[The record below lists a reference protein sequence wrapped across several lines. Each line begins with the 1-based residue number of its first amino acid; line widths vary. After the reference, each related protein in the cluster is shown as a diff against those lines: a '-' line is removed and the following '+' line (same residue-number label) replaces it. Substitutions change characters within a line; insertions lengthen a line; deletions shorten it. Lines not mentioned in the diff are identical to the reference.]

1 MTLSD
6 DANNP
11 LLLTLIE
18 MMRRA
23 QKAEN
28 ADELAFLVTNDS
40 HTLLPYR
47 QSALWLADS
56 GVRTLSGVV
65 QIEANAP
72 YVLWLNKLFAHL
84 SMQAQFCRSVSKND
98 VSATLALEWVEWIP
112 AYALWLPLIAKDG
125 KLLGALLFARE
136 QQWTAPEQAL
146 LAEWCA
152 SWQHAWQA
160 MFKPKSF
167 TWPSAK
173 QLFSEL
179 TRLKQ
184 GVAWWRHKRFY
195 WLLTCLMLLF
205 WPVHLSVLAPGELV
219 PSDPALIR
227 APLDG
232 VVGQFYV
239 KPNEI
244 VKAGQPLFS
253 FDEAT
258 LLSKKEVARQSLA
271 TIEAEYRQQQQQAL
285 ADVKAKAMLAMTA
298 GRIAEKQAELTFVE
312 GQVSRLQV
320 VAPIDG
326 IALFDDPSEW
336 IGKPVQTGERII
348 RVASPAAVELE
359 AWVAVGDAIP
369 IAADSKVSLYLNA
382 SPFSSV
388 SAKVRYMA
396 HDAVQRPDGSY
407 AYRVRAKLDE
417 KSNHRVGLKGTARL
431 NGEQVPLIYWIIR
444 RPLAVIRQAIG
455 W

>member
-1 MTLSD
+1 MTVSN
-6 DANNP
+6 DANNS

-18 MMRRA
+18 LIRRA
-23 QKAEN
+23 QKAAS
-28 ADELAFLVTNDS
+28 ADELAFLVTND
-40 HTLLPYR
+40 TYGLLPYR

-56 GVRTLSGVV
+56 GVKTLSGVV

-72 YVLWLNKLFAHL
+72 YVLWLNKLFELLATQSPSPQL
-84 SMQAQFCRSVSKND
+84 VSKND
-98 VSATLALEWVEWIP
+98 VSEIVASEWVEWIP
-112 AYALWLPLIAKDG
+112 AYALWLPLMTKEG
-125 KLLGALLFARE
+125 TLFGALLFATDRAWTE
-136 QQWTAPEQAL
+136 QDQAL
-146 LAEWCA
+146 LVEWVA
-152 SWQHAWQA
+152 SWQHAWLA

-167 TWPSAK
+167 TWSTIK
-173 QLFSEL
+173 QLVSDL
-179 TRLKQ
+179 RHLKQ
-184 GVAWWRHKRFY
+184 GLAWWRHTRFY
-195 WLLTCLMLLF
+195 WLLACFILFLM
-205 WPVHLSVLAPGELV
+205 PVHLSVLAPGELV

-239 KPNEI
+239 KPNQM

-258 LLSKKEVARQSLA
+258 LLSRKEVARHSLA
-271 TIEAEYRQQQQQAL
+271 TVEAEYRQQQQQAL
-285 ADVKAKAMLAMTA
+285 ADVKAKSMLAMTA
-298 GRIAEKQAELTFVE
+298 GRIAEKQAELEFVE

-320 VAPIDG
+320 LAPIDG

-348 RVASPAAVELE
+348 RVANPSEVEVE
-359 AWVAVGDAIP
+359 AWVEVGDAIP
-369 IAADSKVSLYLNA
+369 IAVNSKVSLYLNA
-382 SPFSSV
+382 SPLSSV

-417 KSNHRVGLKGTARL
+417 KSNHRVGLKGTVRL